1 MRRLYEVMEMLSGTM
16 LGCVILIAI
25 FFLVALFFRGAAWVS
40 TKLLPWFASLSV
52 ITLVLVIFVALPLA
66 IPKETRE
73 IASVGLHIA
82 SHIWGI
88 TLWMEGLLYTLSAW
102 GPTAVFI
109 GLFVLGI
116 GVVPMGMLANIIK
129 GKWLHFGELLFLAI
143 LTIGSRAIATYLSE
157 TVRGEEVL

>member
-1 MRRLYEVMEMLSGTM
+1 MRRFYEVMQSLSVTM
-16 LGCVILIAI
+16 LGCVIFIAI
-25 FFLVALFFRGAAWVS
+25 IFLVALFIRGAAWVS
-40 TKLLPWFASLSV
+40 AKFLSWFAFLSV
-52 ITLVLVIFVALPLA
+52 ITLVLVVFIVLPLA

-73 IASVGLHIA
+73 IASMALRIA

-88 TLWMEGLLYTLSAW
+88 TLWMEGLLYTLRLW

-116 GVVPMGMLANIIK
+116 GVVPMGMVATIIK

-143 LTIGSRAIATYLSE
+143 LTLGSRIVDTYLSE